1 MTLFLRSGTQSQA
14 QWNGYDYIVV
24 LTAGENGGLQATLKK
39 CSGDWSWTDVA
50 EVSARAEGN
59 RLMVSVP
66 RSALGIGADDLL
78 NIQFKWADNYEAG
91 NVWSFYT
98 DGDAAPYGRFNYV
111 FSEQK
116 WTEA

>member
-1 MTLFLRSGTQSQA
+1 
-14 QWNGYDYIVV
+14 
-24 LTAGENGGLQATLKK
+24 
-39 CSGDWSWTDVA
+39 
-50 EVSARAEGN
+50 
-59 RLMVSVP
+59 MVSVP
-66 RSALGIGADDLL
+66 RSALGIGADDLM

-116 WTEA
+116 WMEA